1 MTLRRAFAYFAR
13 EAVVSLLRSWKVS
26 LLAVLTIAVSL
37 FIGGAFLLLASNLS
51 ALVERWREEAR
62 VVLYLDDGTGGA
74 ERSALAREIA
84 AVSWVTGVEELGP
97 EEAAER
103 FRATFPS
110 LAELV
115 DGDGART
122 LPASISIAFDPA
134 AAGSGDFEAW
144 LAELGARPGVEMIDD
159 DRDWLER
166 LSALIGLV
174 RAVGLTLGAVL
185 LAAAVFTIAAVI
197 RLTAYLYQEEIAVM
211 RLVGATE
218 FYIRGPFYAEGTLQG
233 LLGGLAAVGG
243 LWLSWAAIARRAAD
257 TLLGAVLRPEFLA
270 PRTLLLLVGIG
281 ASAGL
286 AGAVLS
292 LRRER
297 LGADE
302 SAEPKRA

>member
-1 MTLRRAFAYFAR
+1 MTLRRALAYFAR

-37 FIGGAFLLLASNLS
+37 FIGGSFLLLAANLS

-62 VVLYLDDGTGGA
+62 VVLYFAAGTGVS
-74 ERSALAREIA
+74 ERSALAREVA
-84 AVSWVTGVEELGP
+84 AAPWVTGVEEVGP

-103 FRATFPS
+103 FRTTFPS

-115 DGDGART
+115 DGDGGRT
-122 LPASISIAFDPA
+122 LPASLAVAFDPA
-134 AAGSGDFEAW
+134 AAAGGDFETW
-144 LAELGARPGVEMIDD
+144 LAALGARPEVDMVDD
-159 DRDWLER
+159 DRDWLAR
-166 LSALIGLV
+166 LAALIGLV
-174 RAVGLTLGAVL
+174 RGVGLTLGAVL

-197 RLTAYLYQEEIAVM
+197 RLTAYLYQEEISVM

-243 LWLSWAAIARRAAD
+243 LWLAWAAIVRRASG
-257 TLLGAVLRPEFLA
+257 TLLGVVLQPEFLA

-281 ASAGL
+281 AGAGL

-297 LGADE
+297 LGAEE
-302 SAEPKRA
+302 SVEPKGA